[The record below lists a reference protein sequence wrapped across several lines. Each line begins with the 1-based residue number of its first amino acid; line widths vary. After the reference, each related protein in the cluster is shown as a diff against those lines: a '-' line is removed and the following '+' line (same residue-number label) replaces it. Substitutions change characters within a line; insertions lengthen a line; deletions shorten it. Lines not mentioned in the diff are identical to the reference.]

1 MSAIFNIDETNFLT
15 EVIDASQQ
23 VPVLI
28 DFWATWCEPCK
39 SLIPILEKLNTEY
52 DGKFRFAKIEV
63 DQQQQLA
70 AQFAIRS
77 VPTVKMVVK
86 GQFVDEFT
94 GVLSEEQIRAFI
106 DKHLVENTEPANE
119 SPLEQALLTYQ
130 NGDTESAL
138 EQMQQLLLDE
148 PANPNVRIEFA
159 NILMREKRFDDAKD
173 DLQSLPEE
181 NKKEPMVLSLLGQ
194 LEAIETVV
202 DSPDLDS
209 LLQIIEQDPKNYLAR
224 EQICA
229 HYQLRGDYAA
239 AMDQLLEIVRR
250 DRKYNDDAGR
260 TGLLKIFEQLGNEHE
275 LVSLYRRK
283 LAQVLN

>member
-1 MSAIFNIDETNFLT
+1 MSAIFDIDETNFLT

-23 VPVLI
+23 LPVLV

-39 SLIPILEKLNTEY
+39 SLIPILEKLNSEY
-52 DGKFRFAKIEV
+52 AGKFRFAKIEV

-94 GVLSEEQIRAFI
+94 GVLPEEQIRAFI
-106 DKHLVENTEPANE
+106 DKHLAENSEPAKE
-119 SPLEQALLTYQ
+119 TPLEQALLTYQ
-130 NGDTESAL
+130 NGDAESAL
-138 EQMQQLLLDE
+138 EQMQQVLLDE
-148 PANPNVRIEFA
+148 PGNPTVRIEFA

-173 DLQSLPEE
+173 LLQSLPAE
-181 NKKEPMVLSLLGQ
+181 NKNEPMVLSLLGQ

-209 LLQIIEQDPKNYLAR
+209 LLQAIEQDPNNYLAR

-260 TGLLKIFEQLGNEHE
+260 TGLLKLFEQLGNDHE